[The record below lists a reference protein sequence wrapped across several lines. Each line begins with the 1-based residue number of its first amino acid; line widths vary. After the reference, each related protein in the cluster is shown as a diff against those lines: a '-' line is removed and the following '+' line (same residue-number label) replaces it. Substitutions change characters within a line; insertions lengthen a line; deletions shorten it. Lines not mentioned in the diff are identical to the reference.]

1 MRQRP
6 LLFLMLQWGRGPVV
20 SNSRGAAQHCVR
32 GSERGSWGWVAPG
45 HTGRRAV
52 PTTAQMRNVAS
63 RHEAR
68 IMFLSFL
75 FEKVSRTSLKS
86 VCRPILCKAANRGLS
101 EAGWG
106 VFRGPVGCGGHT
118 GPCGCSVL
126 GSCEC
131 TRIPFRVPSSQM
143 GRLPGAKTGFGP
155 VRSQKLVCG
164 LAGWSGY
171 PAPCRL

>member
-1 MRQRP
+1 MRQRL
-6 LLFLMLQWGRGPVV
+6 LLFLILQWGRGPVV

-32 GSERGSWGWVAPG
+32 GSEHGSWGWVAPG
-45 HTGRRAV
+45 HAGRRVV

-75 FEKVSRTSLKS
+75 FEKVSRTSLRLS
-86 VCRPILCKAANRGLS
+86 AHPLQSSRPWALRGRL
-101 EAGWG
+101 G
-106 VFRGPVGCGGHT
+106 VFWGPAGRGGHT

-131 TRIPFRVPSSQM
+131 TRIPLRVPSSHM
-143 GRLPGAKTGFGP
+143 GRLPGAKIGFGP

-171 PAPCRL
+171 PAPGRL